1 MLYEIKGKCQLCH
14 SSYKIIISDTHSR
27 GICDECGEKPLSFK
41 KYEGVVYV
49 INNPN
54 QKGVKIG
61 LTTKGIDKRVREL
74 ETTGVA
80 GKFKKVAIFPS
91 FHPKN
96 DEKKAHDN
104 LKKYRLDKE
113 HFQIEPTQ
121 AVLKI
126 FRALNRK
133 VDPIFFDKEIE
144 QSFYDEKEKARRTM
158 LKNLGKID

>member
-1 MLYEIKGKCQLCH
+1 M
-14 SSYKIIISDTHSR
+14 
-27 GICDECGEKPLSFK
+27 
-41 KYEGVVYV
+41 
-49 INNPN
+49 
-54 QKGVKIG
+54 
-61 LTTKGIDKRVREL
+61 TTRDDKRVREL

-91 FHPKN
+91 FHPRN

-113 HFQIEPTQ
+113 HFQIEPLQ